1 MREKFQEHHND
12 EEIQILSI
20 QTESEDWEEHLIYI
34 SEEIN
39 FFSNILKS
47 GLKETIKVEINQE
60 DASYLKKQLELINK
74 ANEFHL
80 TTFFDYKNKLE
91 GLKECDDVQCENF
104 YLKDHL
110 VFKTTLRKHF
120 KDFRQLKVLIFKFLK
135 VSFN

>member
-1 MREKFQEHHND
+1 MEKFQEHYND

-20 QTESEDWEEHLIYI
+20 QTESEDWEEHLVII
-34 SEEIN
+34 SEEID
-39 FFSNILKS
+39 FFTNILGS
-47 GLKETIKVEINQE
+47 GLKETVSVAINKE

-80 TTFFDYKNKLE
+80 STCFDYKNKLE

>member
-1 MREKFQEHHND
+1 MMEKFQEHHND

-20 QTESEDWEEHLIYI
+20 QSESEDWEDRLVII
-34 SEEIN
+34 SEEID
-39 FFSNILKS
+39 FFSNILGS
-47 GLKETIKVEINQE
+47 GLKETVSVAINKE

-80 TTFFDYKNKLE
+80 STFFDYKNKLE

-120 KDFRQLKVLIFKFLK
+120 KDFRQLKALIFKFLK

>member
-1 MREKFQEHHND
+1 MMEKFQEHHND

-20 QTESEDWEEHLIYI
+20 QSESEDWEERLVII
-34 SEEIN
+34 SEEID
-39 FFSNILKS
+39 FFSNILGS
-47 GLKETIKVEINQE
+47 SLKETVRVAINKE

-80 TTFFDYKNKLE
+80 STFFDYKNKLE

>member
-1 MREKFQEHHND
+1 MEKFQEHHDD

-20 QTESEDWEEHLIYI
+20 QSESEDWEERLVII
-34 SEEIN
+34 SEEID
-39 FFSNILKS
+39 FFSNILGS
-47 GLKETIKVEINQE
+47 GLKETVSVAINKE

-80 TTFFDYKNKLE
+80 STFFDYKNKLE

-120 KDFRQLKVLIFKFLK
+120 KYFRQLKALIFKFLK

>member
-1 MREKFQEHHND
+1 MNEKFQEHYGE

-20 QTESEDWEEHLIYI
+20 QSEAEDWEENLIFI

-39 FFSNILKS
+39 FFGNILES
-47 GLKETIKVEINQE
+47 GKRSVNVEINTE
-60 DASYLKKQLELINK
+60 DASYLKEQLELLNK
-74 ANEFHL
+74 ANEIHL

-110 VFKTTLRKHF
+110 IFKNSLRKHF
-120 KDFRQLKVLIFKFLK
+120 KDFRKLKVLIFKFLK

>member
-1 MREKFQEHHND
+1 MEKFQEHHDD

-20 QTESEDWEEHLIYI
+20 QSESEDWEERLVII
-34 SEEIN
+34 SEEID
-39 FFSNILKS
+39 FFSNILGS
-47 GLKETIKVEINQE
+47 SLKETVSVAINKE

-80 TTFFDYKNKLE
+80 STFFDYKNKLE

-120 KDFRQLKVLIFKFLK
+120 KDFRQLKALIFKFLK

>member
-1 MREKFQEHHND
+1 MEKFQEHHDD

-20 QTESEDWEEHLIYI
+20 QSESEDWEERLVII
-34 SEEIN
+34 SEEID
-39 FFSNILKS
+39 FFTNILGS
-47 GLKETIKVEINQE
+47 GLKETVSVAINKE

-80 TTFFDYKNKLE
+80 STFFDYKNKLE

>member
-1 MREKFQEHHND
+1 MEKFQEHHND

-20 QTESEDWEEHLIYI
+20 QSESEDWEERLVII
-34 SEEIN
+34 SEEID
-39 FFSNILKS
+39 FFTNILGS
-47 GLKETIKVEINQE
+47 GLKETVSVAINKE
-60 DASYLKKQLELINK
+60 DASYLQKQLELINK

-80 TTFFDYKNKLE
+80 STFFDYKNKLE

>member
-1 MREKFQEHHND
+1 MEKFQEHHDD

-20 QTESEDWEEHLIYI
+20 QSESEDWEERLVII
-34 SEEIN
+34 SEEID
-39 FFSNILKS
+39 FFTNILGS
-47 GLKETIKVEINQE
+47 GLKETVSVAINKE
-60 DASYLKKQLELINK
+60 DASYLQKQLELINK

-80 TTFFDYKNKLE
+80 STFFDYKNKLE

>member
-80 TTFFDYKNKLE
+80 TTFFDYKN
-91 GLKECDDVQCENF
+91 
-104 YLKDHL
+104 
-110 VFKTTLRKHF
+110 
-120 KDFRQLKVLIFKFLK
+120 
-135 VSFN
+135 

>member
-1 MREKFQEHHND
+1 MNEKFQEHYGE

-20 QTESEDWEEHLIYI
+20 QSEAEDWEDNLIFI

-39 FFSNILKS
+39 FFGNILESGKS
-47 GLKETIKVEINQE
+47 SLNIDINSE
-60 DASYLKKQLELINK
+60 DASYLKEQLDLLNK
-74 ANEFHL
+74 ANEHHL
-80 TTFFDYKNKLE
+80 TAFFDYKNKLE

-110 VFKTTLRKHF
+110 IFKNSLRKHF
-120 KDFRQLKVLIFKFLK
+120 KDLRKLKLLIFKFLK

>member
-1 MREKFQEHHND
+1 MEKFQEHHND
-12 EEIQILSI
+12 DEIQILSI
-20 QTESEDWEEHLIYI
+20 QSESEDWEERLVII
-34 SEEIN
+34 SEEID
-39 FFSNILKS
+39 FFSNILGS
-47 GLKETIKVEINQE
+47 SLKETVRVAINKE

-80 TTFFDYKNKLE
+80 STFFDYKNKLE

>member
-1 MREKFQEHHND
+1 MEKFQEHHDD

-20 QTESEDWEEHLIYI
+20 QSESEDWEERLVII
-34 SEEIN
+34 SEEID
-39 FFSNILKS
+39 FFSNILGS
-47 GLKETIKVEINQE
+47 GLKETVSVAINKE

-80 TTFFDYKNKLE
+80 STFFDYKNKLE

-120 KDFRQLKVLIFKFLK
+120 KDFRQLKALIFKFLK

>member
-1 MREKFQEHHND
+1 MEKFQEHHND

-20 QTESEDWEEHLIYI
+20 QSESEDWEERLINI
-34 SEEIN
+34 SEEID
-39 FFSNILKS
+39 FFSNILGS
-47 GLKETIKVEINQE
+47 GLKETVSVAINKE
-60 DASYLKKQLELINK
+60 DASYLMKQLELINK

-80 TTFFDYKNKLE
+80 STFFDYKNKLE
-91 GLKECDDVQCENF
+91 CIKECDDVQCENF

>member
-1 MREKFQEHHND
+1 MEKFQEHHDD

-20 QTESEDWEEHLIYI
+20 QSESEDWEERLVII
-34 SEEIN
+34 SEEID
-39 FFSNILKS
+39 FFSNILGS
-47 GLKETIKVEINQE
+47 SLKETVSVAINKE

-80 TTFFDYKNKLE
+80 STFFDYKNKLE

>member
-1 MREKFQEHHND
+1 MEKFQEHHDD

-20 QTESEDWEEHLIYI
+20 QSESEDWEERLVII
-34 SEEIN
+34 SEEID
-39 FFSNILKS
+39 FFTNILGS
-47 GLKETIKVEINQE
+47 GLKETVSVAINKE

-80 TTFFDYKNKLE
+80 STFFDYKNKLE

-120 KDFRQLKVLIFKFLK
+120 KDFRQLKALIFKFLK

>member
-1 MREKFQEHHND
+1 MEKFQEHHDD

-20 QTESEDWEEHLIYI
+20 QSESEDWEERLIYI
-34 SEEIN
+34 SEEID
-39 FFSNILKS
+39 FFSNILGS
-47 GLKETIKVEINQE
+47 GLKETVSVAINKE

-80 TTFFDYKNKLE
+80 RTFFDYKIKLE

-120 KDFRQLKVLIFKFLK
+120 KYFRQLKALIFKFLK

>member
-1 MREKFQEHHND
+1 MEKFQEHHND

-20 QTESEDWEEHLIYI
+20 QSESEDWEDRLVII
-34 SEEIN
+34 SEEID
-39 FFSNILKS
+39 FFSNILGS
-47 GLKETIKVEINQE
+47 GLKETVSVAINKE

-80 TTFFDYKNKLE
+80 STFFDYKNKLE

-120 KDFRQLKVLIFKFLK
+120 KDFRQLKALIFKFLK

>member
-1 MREKFQEHHND
+1 MEKFQEHHND

-20 QTESEDWEEHLIYI
+20 QSESEDWEERLVII
-34 SEEIN
+34 SEEID
-39 FFSNILKS
+39 FFSNILGS
-47 GLKETIKVEINQE
+47 GLKETVSVAINKE

-80 TTFFDYKNKLE
+80 STFFDYKNKLE

-120 KDFRQLKVLIFKFLK
+120 KYFRQLKALIFKFLK

>member
-1 MREKFQEHHND
+1 MEKFQEHHND

-20 QTESEDWEEHLIYI
+20 QSESEDWEERLVII
-34 SEEIN
+34 SEEID
-39 FFSNILKS
+39 FFSNILGS
-47 GLKETIKVEINQE
+47 SLKETVSVAINKE

-80 TTFFDYKNKLE
+80 STFFDYKNKLE

-120 KDFRQLKVLIFKFLK
+120 KDFRQLKALIFKFLK

>member
-1 MREKFQEHHND
+1 MEKFQEHHND

-20 QTESEDWEEHLIYI
+20 QSESEDWEERLVII
-34 SEEIN
+34 SEEID
-39 FFSNILKS
+39 FFSNILGS
-47 GLKETIKVEINQE
+47 GLKETVRVAINKE

-80 TTFFDYKNKLE
+80 STFFDYKNKLE

-120 KDFRQLKVLIFKFLK
+120 KYFRQLKALIFKFLK

>member
-1 MREKFQEHHND
+1 MEKFQEHHND

-20 QTESEDWEEHLIYI
+20 QSESEDWEEHLILI

-39 FFSNILKS
+39 FFKNILES
-47 GLKETIKVEINQE
+47 GLKETIKVEINKE
-60 DASYLKKQLELINK
+60 DVSYLKKQLELINK

-80 TTFFDYKNKLE
+80 TTLFDYKKKLE

-110 VFKTTLRKHF
+110 AFKTTFHKHY
-120 KDFRQLKVLIFKFLK
+120 KDFRRLKVLIFKFLK

>member
-1 MREKFQEHHND
+1 MEKFQEHHDD

-20 QTESEDWEEHLIYI
+20 QSESEDWEDRLVII
-34 SEEIN
+34 SEEID
-39 FFSNILKS
+39 FFSNILGS
-47 GLKETIKVEINQE
+47 GLKETVSVAINKE

-80 TTFFDYKNKLE
+80 STFFDYKNKLE

>member
-1 MREKFQEHHND
+1 MEKFQEHHDD

-20 QTESEDWEEHLIYI
+20 QSESEDWEERLVII
-34 SEEIN
+34 SEEID
-39 FFSNILKS
+39 FFSNILGS
-47 GLKETIKVEINQE
+47 SLKETVRVAINKE

-80 TTFFDYKNKLE
+80 STFFDYKNKLE

>member
-1 MREKFQEHHND
+1 MMEEKFQEHYGE

-20 QTESEDWEEHLIYI
+20 QAEALDWEENLIFI

-39 FFSNILKS
+39 FFGNILVS
-47 GLKETIKVEINQE
+47 GKKAINIQINKE
-60 DASYLKKQLELINK
+60 DASYLKEQLDLLNR

-110 VFKTTLRKHF
+110 IFKTSLRKHF
-120 KDFRQLKVLIFKFLK
+120 RDFRKLKLLIYKFLK
-135 VSFN
+135 VNFN

>member
-1 MREKFQEHHND
+1 MDKYQEHHND

-20 QTESEDWEEHLIYI
+20 QSESEDWEEHLIYI
-34 SEEIN
+34 SEAID
-39 FFSNILKS
+39 FFSNILGS
-47 GLKETIKVEINQE
+47 GLKEGIQVAINKE
-60 DASYLKKQLELINK
+60 DTSYLKKQLDLINK

-104 YLKDHL
+104 YLMDHL

-120 KDFRQLKVLIFKFLK
+120 KDFRKLKVLIFKFLK